1 MTQAW
6 IRTSSTNVEAII
18 NPLNAACNA
27 GFVPDDL
34 NLLENPGVTEEI
46 DQALEMIDVII
57 DAYGGEEPDIHL
69 TSLEADTEF
78 DRIHEYIRVTIEE
91 VDDEG
96 GEVAVDIR
104 PGRKFM
110 SAIAFAA
117 GIRYGAD
124 HVHYLYLH
132 SSEH

>member
-1 MTQAW
+1 
-6 IRTSSTNVEAII
+6 
-18 NPLNAACNA
+18 
-27 GFVPDDL
+27 
-34 NLLENPGVTEEI
+34 
-46 DQALEMIDVII
+46 
-57 DAYGGEEPDIHL
+57 
-69 TSLEADTEF
+69 LEADTEF

-91 VDDEG
+91 VDDEA

-124 HVHYLYLH
+124 HVYYLYLH

>member
-1 MTQAW
+1 
-6 IRTSSTNVEAII
+6 
-18 NPLNAACNA
+18 
-27 GFVPDDL
+27 
-34 NLLENPGVTEEI
+34 
-46 DQALEMIDVII
+46 VII
-57 DAYGGEEPDIHL
+57 DANGGEEPDIHL

-91 VDDEG
+91 VNDEA

-104 PGRKFM
+104 PGREVM
-110 SAIAFAA
+110 PATAFAA

-124 HVHYLYLH
+124 HVYYLYLH